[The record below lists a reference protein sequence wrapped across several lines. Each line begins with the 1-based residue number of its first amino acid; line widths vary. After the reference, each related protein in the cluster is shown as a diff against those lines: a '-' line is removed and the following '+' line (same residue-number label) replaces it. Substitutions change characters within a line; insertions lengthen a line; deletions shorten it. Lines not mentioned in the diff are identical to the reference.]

1 MVFFSRGK
9 HLGLG
14 KMMRLRVVLAIIF
27 VCFWANAA
35 NSQTGGTGGGD
46 EVRRNSGRTS
56 NSRNMVRNTKRYLYQ
71 LNYDVGAIN
80 NILDS
85 KTRIA
90 IRKVQRKLDMDV
102 SGRVSLALEEILRKT
117 KKSTIWGAISAT
129 TGGGYGSVWNY
140 KSRRAAER
148 NALANCRKRSKGTRC
163 GQPITATRSSC
174 IALVTYKSRGRK
186 GYVSRT
192 RRSLKLAMN
201 SAMAGCKQKLRSK
214 SACNIR
220 TYICADG
227 SHK

>member
-1 MVFFSRGK
+1 MM
-9 HLGLG
+9 HL
-14 KMMRLRVVLAIIF
+14 KVVLVIIF

-46 EVRRNSGRTS
+46 EVSRNAGRTS

-85 KTRIA
+85 KTRVA
-90 IRKVQRKLDMDV
+90 IQKVQRKLDMDV
-102 SGRVSLALEEILRKT
+102 SGRASLALEEILRKT
-117 KKSTIWGAISAT
+117 KKSKIWGAISAT

-140 KSRRAAER
+140 KSRREAER
-148 NALANCRKRSKGTRC
+148 KALANCRKRSKGTRC
-163 GQPITATRSSC
+163 GKPLAANRSSC
-174 IALVTYKSRGRK
+174 IALVTYKRRGRK
-186 GYVSRT
+186 GYVART

-201 SAMAGCKQKLRSK
+201 SAMASCKQKLGSRRS
-214 SACNIR
+214 CNIR